1 MDPWPGD
8 LHSFFENEYYVL
20 PRIASTFFFPGKSR
34 PLLSA
39 DWDRSVRAS
48 DRDDEYLKI
57 ILLSTIFRESKIGAF
72 ALPMIVYL
80 SAWKSVSSKLGRFN
94 NLLRSFKTNCRRNF
108 RRSKKFILISILKLI
123 HICLISTKR
132 MEKCSNKFKLN
143 GTHLCKERRKD

>member
-94 NLLRSFKTNCRRNF
+94 NLLWSFKTNCRRNF
-108 RRSKKFILISILKLI
+108 RRSKNSF
-123 HICLISTKR
+123 
-132 MEKCSNKFKLN
+132 
-143 GTHLCKERRKD
+143 

>member
-34 PLLSA
+34 PLLSV

-57 ILLSTIFRESKIGAF
+57 ILLSTIFRESKIVSFAF
-72 ALPMIVYL
+72 
-80 SAWKSVSSKLGRFN
+80 N
-94 NLLRSFKTNCRRNF
+94 DCLLVGLEIGIFEIRE
-108 RRSKKFILISILKLI
+108 I
-123 HICLISTKR
+123 
-132 MEKCSNKFKLN
+132 
-143 GTHLCKERRKD
+143 